1 MAEGTLRWG
10 QVSATLVRPPK
21 ASVAY
26 VLGHGAGAGMRHRFM
41 ESIADALAAEGVAT
55 FRYQFPY
62 VEAGRRSPDRPAVLQ
77 ATVRTAVD
85 VARDAVPDLPLVAG
99 GKSLGGRMTSSAAA
113 KSTGL
118 PVEGLVF
125 FLGFPLHAPNKPGD
139 QRAEHLGDVRVPML
153 FLQGTRDALADLG
166 LMKNVC
172 RRLGERATLVV
183 VEDADH
189 SFNVPKRSGRS
200 HEEIMGDLAQS
211 VAEWATRVT

>member
-1 MAEGTLRWG
+1 M
-10 QVSATLVRPPK
+10 
-21 ASVAY
+21 
-26 VLGHGAGAGMRHRFM
+26 GAGVGTAGP
-41 ESIADALAAEGVAT
+41 AAEGLSRVCLGTRRGRGHAAPIHGIDC
-55 FRYQFPY
+55 RCPG
-62 VEAGRRSPDRPAVLQ
+62 GRRSRHLPISVPLRGSGAPESRSPCRAPSHGADRRRRGSRCRAGPS
-77 ATVRTAVD
+77 
-85 VARDAVPDLPLVAG
+85 AR
-99 GKSLGGRMTSSAAA
+99 GGREVPRRAHDLQRGRQEY
-113 KSTGL
+113 GL
-118 PVEGLVF
+118 PVEGL
-125 FLGFPLHAPNKPGD
+125 GFSRLSPPRTQTSREISGPSTSAT
-139 QRAEHLGDVRVPML
+139 VRVPML